1 MKKSVIAYLLVAA
14 LMLTAGLGVADAAQ
28 KVGATVFKLSFNQTI
43 DNPQARTLLDLSNKL
58 YDATEGRYSIEVY
71 PNEQL
76 GPQRESLELVQ
87 AGVIEMALVANS
99 LIENVVSDFAVIG
112 CPYIYD
118 SIEHQKKLFQ
128 SGALDELYAST
139 VGSGFYVLSAYSLG
153 PRNIYTKSGPVTS
166 PEDMNG
172 LKIRVMQSDTM
183 VQMINYMG
191 GVGTPMGQGD
201 VYSAIQSGVLDGAE
215 NNIITYTDLLQYE
228 VAPFYSE
235 TNHLMIPD
243 LLIINGNVI
252 NGMPEEDQK
261 ALRKLANDSIEVF
274 YTMAA
279 DLRDQYRAK
288 CETFGVTF
296 TTLDIAPFQ
305 TRMAPFIDEVS
316 NRTEMTKRVAAKIK
330 EMR

>member
-1 MKKSVIAYLLVAA
+1 MKKSVITYLIVAA
-14 LMLTAGLGVADAAQ
+14 LLFTAGMGVADAAQ

-43 DNPQARTLLDLSNKL
+43 ENPQAKTLLDLSDKL

-128 SGALDELYAST
+128 SGALDELYAT
-139 VGSGFYVLSAYSLG
+139 AEGSGFYVLSAYSLG

-243 LLIINGNVI
+243 LLIIHNNVI

-279 DLRDQYRAK
+279 ELRDQYRAK
-288 CETFGVTF
+288 CVDFGVTF

-316 NRTEMTKRVAAKIK
+316 NRTEMTKSVAAKIK

>member
-1 MKKSVIAYLLVAA
+1 MKKSVLALFMVGI
-14 LMLTAGLGVADAAQ
+14 LMLTAGLGAADAAQ

-43 DNPQARTLLDLSNKL
+43 ENPQARTMLDLSNRL
-58 YDATEGRYSIEVY
+58 YDATNGRYSIEVY

-99 LIENVVSDFAVIG
+99 LVENVVSDFAVIG

-118 SIEHQKKLFQ
+118 SIDHQKRLFQ
-128 SGALDELYAST
+128 SGALDELYRST
-139 VGSGFYVLSAYSLG
+139 EGSGFYVLSAYSLG
-153 PRNIYTKSGPVTS
+153 PRNVYTKSGPVTS
-166 PEDMNG
+166 PEDMAG

-191 GVGTPMGQGD
+191 GIGTPMGQGD
-201 VYSAIQSGVLDGAE
+201 VYSAIQAGVLDGAE
-215 NNIITYTDLLQYE
+215 NNIITYTDLIQYE

-243 LLIINGNVI
+243 LLIIHNNVLR
-252 NGMPEEDQK
+252 GMSAEDQA
-261 ALRKLANDSIEVF
+261 ALRKLANESIEIF
-274 YTMAA
+274 YNMAA
-279 DLRDQYRAK
+279 ELREQYRAK
-288 CETFGVTF
+288 CTEFGVTF

-305 TRMAPFIDEVS
+305 ARMAPFIDEVS
-316 NRTEMTKRVAAKIK
+316 NRTEMTRSVAAKIK